1 MKNLEISFALFF
13 VIFTTKS
20 AALVEWPFGTYTLVK
35 PNAGCPSGWLEG
47 WRYQDN
53 EDHNNKNKMSYGH
66 HFYGSFGRNL
76 KFYYCTR
83 NPNEFS
89 GRRYWPSGNYCIL
102 KQGISCP
109 TGFQT
114 GSVYW
119 DDEDRN
125 NKNSYGGVLPSGEFG
140 RNTRINYCCRED
152 GPYNNTIQLPTTQP
166 FYLLRFTSPCQMVQ
180 GMNFEN
186 ESVEFDDEDNNN
198 KNSVS
203 GKYPLGASNGRNQ
216 RLRYCYYSPLG
227 SK

>member
-13 VIFTTKS
+13 VIFTAKS

-83 NPNEFS
+83 DSNEFS

-102 KQGISCP
+102 KQGASCP
-109 TGFQT
+109 QGFRLVVFTGMT
-114 GSVYW
+114 KIV
-119 DDEDRN
+119 
-125 NKNSYGGVLPSGEFG
+125 
-140 RNTRINYCCRED
+140 
-152 GPYNNTIQLPTTQP
+152 TTKIAMVA
-166 FYLLRFTSPCQMVQ
+166 FYQV
-180 GMNFEN
+180 
-186 ESVEFDDEDNNN
+186 
-198 KNSVS
+198 VS
-203 GKYPLGASNGRNQ
+203 LEETPG
-216 RLRYCYYSPLG
+216 
-227 SK
+227 